1 MLESKMKALESE
13 AFQKSGPKTQQE
25 LLRSQLSALKL
36 RTWIQ
41 FGSWVE
47 EVSDAIDS
55 MKSGKVWWGRWPAY
69 RYL

>member
-41 FGSWVE
+41 FGS
-47 EVSDAIDS
+47 
-55 MKSGKVWWGRWPAY
+55 
-69 RYL
+69 